1 MRFCIFTSAYFIPDY
16 TLLLT
21 PSMQPL
27 DKETFSYWVTH
38 PDDLSATDFVQLQES
53 LQTYPYCQSLHT
65 LTAKAASVHLKGQT
79 VPFVRQAAAHALSR
93 NALRKLIDNE
103 FQWSENLLMKLNE
116 LSAKHV
122 PIPED
127 YQQESYAL
135 FKSKAGLG
143 HNFPSLSLFRLAE
156 PERRPDGPKSS
167 ETVPTPEDHTL
178 SETNLQS
185 DLTQIAEAEPPKL
198 SRAELERKHQFDLI
212 DSFIKKE
219 PRISPVRAKPGEP
232 LDQEDLTRRNKPA
245 GGGFVTESFAKILEK
260 QGKLDKA
267 RDIYEKL
274 MAKNPEKKAYFAAK
288 IKELSGGQNT
298 STE

>member
-1 MRFCIFTSAYFIPDY
+1 
-16 TLLLT
+16 
-21 PSMQPL
+21 MQTL

-53 LQTYPYCQSLHT
+53 LLTYPYCQSLHT

-116 LSAKHV
+116 LSARHV
-122 PIPED
+122 PIPDD
-127 YQQESYAL
+127 YQQESFNL
-135 FKSKAGLG
+135 FKSKTDLSTSI
-143 HNFPSLSLFRLAE
+143 PSLSLLRLPGKVVPQLPAE
-156 PERRPDGPKSS
+156 PAG
-167 ETVPTPEDHTL
+167 TVPTPEDPTL
-178 SETNLQS
+178 SESTLQN
-185 DLTQIAEAEPPKL
+185 DLAQIAEAEPPVL
-198 SRAELERKHQFDLI
+198 SPAEIERQRQLDLI

-219 PRISPVRAKPGEP
+219 PRIPPVRSKPGESHQ
-232 LDQEDLTRRNKPA
+232 QEDLTKRNKSD

-260 QGKLDKA
+260 QGKIDKA

-274 MAKNPEKKAYFAAK
+274 MEKNPEKKAYFAAK
-288 IKELSGGQNT
+288 ISELSGSQGGSN
-298 STE
+298 E

>member
-1 MRFCIFTSAYFIPDY
+1 
-16 TLLLT
+16 
-21 PSMQPL
+21 MQPL

-65 LTAKAASVHLKGQT
+65 LTAKAASVYVKGQT

-103 FQWSENLLMKLNE
+103 FQWSENLLLKLNE
-116 LSAKHV
+116 LSARHV
-122 PIPED
+122 PIPDD

-135 FKSKAGLG
+135 FKSKSGVG
-143 HNFPSLSLFRLAE
+143 HSFPGLSLLRLPGQAGAALRRSGPALPE
-156 PERRPDGPKSS
+156 PI
-167 ETVPTPEDHTL
+167 ETVPTPEDPTL
-178 SETNLQS
+178 SEADLQN
-185 DLTQIAEAEPPKL
+185 DLAQIAETAPLVL
-198 SRAELERKHQFDLI
+198 SPADIERQHQFDLI

-219 PRISPVRAKPGEP
+219 PRIPPVRDKTGEP
-232 LDQEDLTRRNKPA
+232 LHQEDLAQRNKPA

-260 QGKLDKA
+260 QGKPDKA
-267 RDIYEKL
+267 RAIYEKL

-288 IKELSGGQNT
+288 ISELAAGKNSA
-298 STE
+298 TE

>member
-1 MRFCIFTSAYFIPDY
+1 
-16 TLLLT
+16 
-21 PSMQPL
+21 MQAL

-53 LQTYPYCQSLHT
+53 LQAYPYCQSLHT

-122 PIPED
+122 PIPDD

-135 FKSKAGLG
+135 FKSKTGLG
-143 HNFPSLSLFRLAE
+143 NTFPSLSLLRLPGQPVPQLPAE
-156 PERRPDGPKSS
+156 PAS
-167 ETVPTPEDHTL
+167 ETMVPTPEDPTL
-178 SETNLQS
+178 SETNLQH
-185 DLTQIAEAEPPKL
+185 DLTQIAEAAPPAL
-198 SRAELERKHQFDLI
+198 SPADLERQRQLDLI

-219 PRISPVRAKPGEP
+219 PRIPPVRSKVGEP
-232 LDQEDLTRRNKPA
+232 HQQEDLTKRNKPG

-260 QGKLDKA
+260 QGKIDKA

-288 IKELSGGQNT
+288 ISELSGSQNT